1 MFHLL
6 RKNLEIENNY
16 YDDEY
21 NNDDYIDNI
30 NDGNYNDSSND
41 GSYNN
46 YRNDDDDNN
55 NDDNEEGC
63 KLRGAKLTTL
73 QNFFSGTLLQKR
85 L

>member
-6 RKNLEIENNY
+6 RKNLEIEKNN

-21 NNDDYIDNI
+21 KNDDYIDNS
-30 NDGNYNDSSND
+30 NDGND
-41 GSYNN
+41 NN

-63 KLRGAKLTTL
+63 KLRGAKLTSL

>member
-6 RKNLEIENNY
+6 RKNLEIENNN

-30 NDGNYNDSSND
+30 NNDGND
-41 GSYNN
+41 NN

-63 KLRGAKLTTL
+63 KLRGAKLTSL

>member
-21 NNDDYIDNI
+21 NNDDYIDNS
-30 NDGNYNDSSND
+30 NDGND
-41 GSYNN
+41 NN

-63 KLRGAKLTTL
+63 KLRGAKLTSL
-73 QNFFSGTLLQKR
+73 QNFFLVPCSR
-85 L
+85 NVFS